1 MNERTDDL
9 CGVELAQAI
18 EQLICLA
25 KAGNAP
31 AIIAL
36 LDETI
41 PGAAIRSTPPPDFN
55 MIE

>member
-31 AIIAL
+31 AIITL
-36 LDETI
+36 LDEKSH
-41 PGAAIRSTPPPDFN
+41 PRRSNPQHPAAAFQYD
-55 MIE
+55 